1 MSAKNKDMQGRYR
14 SKVIAF
20 RVSPQED
27 EVLNAKVK
35 LSGLTKQDY
44 LIACSTDKEIIVIPN
59 PYLFKNLRN
68 HLQLF
73 TNRLLEISSLEEL
86 TLDELIVMETLI
98 KTIHGLIENKKAKI
112 KATKEPRQ

>member
-44 LIACSTDKEIIVIPN
+44 LISCSTDKEITVIPN

-68 HLQLF
+68 YLQLF

>member
-44 LIACSTDKEIIVIPN
+44 LIACSTDKEITVIP
-59 PYLFKNLRN
+59 NLRN

-98 KTIHGLIENKKAKI
+98 KTVHELIENKKAKI

>member
-1 MSAKNKDMQGRYR
+1 MPG
-14 SKVIAF
+14 
-20 RVSPQED
+20 
-27 EVLNAKVK
+27 
-35 LSGLTKQDY
+35 
-44 LIACSTDKEIIVIPN
+44 STDKEITVIPN

-73 TNRLLEISSLEEL
+73 TNRLLEISSLDEL